1 MDSVI
6 NRIGITSKVTVGY
19 AALFAMMLSLTGYG
33 IVQVIRIDESLTKIN
48 DVNSVKQRYAINFRG
63 SVHDRAISL
72 RDFTLVNDQAG
83 RGAVLSDIARLGEA
97 YAQSAE
103 KMDVMFADAGATSP
117 DERAILEG
125 IKQTE
130 ARTLPLMKRVIDD
143 QQSGQIERARTALM
157 QEARPAFVE
166 WLGRINQFIDLQEAR
181 NQTIGREVR
190 SISQTFMMLMLSLC
204 GIASVVGL
212 GFAAWTYRAIRPL
225 RPLTRS
231 MLKLAGGDLRVNIP
245 MSSQHDEVGDI
256 TRAVQTFK
264 DNAIAAHDMRT
275 QQHDEQSRKVRQAEQ
290 VDAATQAFEIAV
302 DGIVRH
308 VASASSEMQATAQ
321 AMAGTAS
328 QTANQSASVAA
339 AAYEAGANVTTVA
352 AATEQMGATV
362 HEIGRQIEQAARLA
376 RSAVGE
382 TQSTAEVVQELN
394 GAAAEIGNVVAMISQ
409 IASQTNLLALNAT
422 IEAARAGEAGRGFSV
437 VAAEVKALASQTAQ
451 ATTSINGQIA
461 TIQNATHRVVGAIET
476 INARITELDGVTAT
490 VAAAVE
496 EQGATTQEIV
506 RNVTQ
511 AAAGTREVT
520 EHVTGVAGAAE
531 QTGRAADEVLHSA
544 ASLGEQSRRLEHEI
558 RQFIATVR
566 AA

>member
-1 MDSVI
+1 MLKKL
-6 NRIGITSKVTVGY
+6 RLTTKVFVGY
-19 AALFAMMLSLTGYG
+19 AALFSMMVGLTGYG
-33 IVQVIRIDESLTKIN
+33 IQQVSVIDNSLTAIN

-72 RDFTLVNDQAG
+72 RDFTLVGDQSG
-83 RGAVLSDIARLGEA
+83 REAVLADIARLGAA

-103 KMDVMFADAGATSP
+103 KMDRMFAGASATSP
-117 DERAILEG
+117 DEQAILAS

-130 ARTLPLMKRVIDD
+130 ARTLPLLQRVIED
-143 QQSGQIERARTALM
+143 QQSGRGERARDTLM
-157 QEARPAFVE
+157 REARPAFVE

-181 NQTIGREVR
+181 NQAIGEDVR
-190 SISQTFMMLMLSLC
+190 SISQTFMMLMISLC
-204 GIASVVGL
+204 GLACLVGL
-212 GFAAWTYRAIRPL
+212 GFALWTYRAIRPL
-225 RPLTRS
+225 RPLTAS
-231 MLKLAGGDLRVNIP
+231 MLTLAGGDLNVNVP
-245 MSSQHDEVGDI
+245 ATQQRDEVGDI
-256 TRAVQTFK
+256 TQAVQTFK
-264 DNAIAAHDMRT
+264 DNAVAAHHLREE
-275 QQHDEQSRKVRQAEQ
+275 QRSEQSRKMRQAER
-290 VDAATQAFEIAV
+290 VDTATQAFESAV

-308 VASASSEMQATAQ
+308 VATASSELQATAQ

-339 AAYEAGANVTTVA
+339 AAHEAGANVTTVA
-352 AATEQMGATV
+352 AATEEMGVTV
-362 HEIGRQIEQAARLA
+362 QEIGRQIEEAARLA
-376 RSAVGE
+376 RSAVNE
-382 TQSTAEVVQELN
+382 TQSTAQVVRELN
-394 GAAAEIGNVVAMISQ
+394 GAAAEIGDVVAMISQ

-451 ATTSINGQIA
+451 ATTSINGQII

-476 INARITELDGVTAT
+476 INARITQLDGVTAT

-496 EQGATTQEIV
+496 EQGATTQEII

-520 EHVTGVAGAAE
+520 EHVSVVAGTAE
-531 QTGRAADEVLHSA
+531 QTGRTADEVLHSA
-544 ASLGEQSRRLEHEI
+544 ASLGEQSQRLSYEI
-558 RQFIATVR
+558 REFITAVR